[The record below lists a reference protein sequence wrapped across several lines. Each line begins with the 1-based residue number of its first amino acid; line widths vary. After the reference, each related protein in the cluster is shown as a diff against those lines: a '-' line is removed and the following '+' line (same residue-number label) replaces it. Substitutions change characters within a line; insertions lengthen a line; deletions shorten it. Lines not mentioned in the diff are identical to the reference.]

1 MDWPIYVV
9 TFPSDKGRATEFCA
23 FALLEKPH
31 LAARLYQIKPTL
43 HGGIALCNEGFSVPA
58 FFCIAFTLLPEAQ
71 SFNRF
76 YAVQE
81 RGHTLKAIFRETLGM
96 SDFPAEIAPYSFI
109 SRDDLARI
117 ADLLALQAGQSLA
130 DVACGNGSLGLWLAQ
145 LFNAQVIG
153 VDYAP
158 AALTLAREKAEA
170 LDLTA
175 RSRFVLGSF
184 TDTTLPA
191 QSVDAVVAFDALWLA
206 SDQAQALAEI
216 ARILRPGGRFVLT
229 SWEQHIPMAMIKQPV
244 ADYRPL
250 LTDAGFAVESYDYLT
265 HSEALMKTI
274 YERIRQAARTLLQEM
289 GEPVKGLIGEANFV
303 PGLVDGVNYLAQEHG
318 PQVLVAARRL

>member
-1 MDWPIYVV
+1 MQN
-9 TFPSDKGRATEFCA
+9 
-23 FALLEKPH
+23 H
-31 LAARLYQIKPTL
+31 HAA
-43 HGGIALCNEGFSVPA
+43 
-58 FFCIAFTLLPEAQ
+58 LLPEAQ
-71 SFNRF
+71 SFNQF

-96 SDFPAEIAPYSFI
+96 SDFPAEIAPYSFV

-117 ADLLALQAGQSLA
+117 ADLLALQPGQVLA
-130 DVACGNGSLGLWLAQ
+130 DVACGNGSLGLWLARS
-145 LFNAQVIG
+145 FNAQVIG

-158 AALTLAREKAEA
+158 AALTLGRDKAQTME
-170 LDLTA
+170 LTA

-184 TDTTLPA
+184 ADTTLPA
-191 QSVDAVVAFDALWLA
+191 QSVDAVVTFDALWLA

-216 ARILRPGGRFVLT
+216 ARILRPAGRFVFT
-229 SWEQHIPMAMIKQPV
+229 SWEQHIPIAMIKQPV

-250 LTDAGFAVESYDYLT
+250 LTDAGFAVESYECLT

-274 YERIRQAARTLLQEM
+274 YERIRQAAPTLLQEM
-289 GEPVKGLIGEANFV
+289 GEPVKELIGEAHFV

-318 PQVLVAARRL
+318 PHVLVAARRLQ